1 MKTLALST
9 TENLV
14 LPKMGIMTQIT
25 ELSRHDY
32 IYVKHL
38 LSENISLLISEDKSR
53 YWDANAL
60 AVFYKHFKIGYLN
73 PSIAKMVKRIMV
85 KYGGITAELK
95 HKSSNSLPFEYV
107 DIILKIG

>member
-14 LPKMGIMTQIT
+14 LPKMGIMTQII

-38 LSENISLLISEDKSR
+38 LNENTSLLISEDKSR
-53 YWDANAL
+53 FWDANAL

-85 KYGGITAELK
+85 KYGGVSAELK
-95 HKSSNSLPFEYV
+95 HKSSNNLPFESL
-107 DIILKIG
+107 DIVLKIG

>member
-32 IYVKHL
+32 I
-38 LSENISLLISEDKSR
+38 
-53 YWDANAL
+53 
-60 AVFYKHFKIGYLN
+60 
-73 PSIAKMVKRIMV
+73 
-85 KYGGITAELK
+85 
-95 HKSSNSLPFEYV
+95 
-107 DIILKIG
+107 

>member
-32 IYVKHL
+32 IY
-38 LSENISLLISEDKSR
+38 
-53 YWDANAL
+53 
-60 AVFYKHFKIGYLN
+60 
-73 PSIAKMVKRIMV
+73 
-85 KYGGITAELK
+85 
-95 HKSSNSLPFEYV
+95 
-107 DIILKIG
+107 